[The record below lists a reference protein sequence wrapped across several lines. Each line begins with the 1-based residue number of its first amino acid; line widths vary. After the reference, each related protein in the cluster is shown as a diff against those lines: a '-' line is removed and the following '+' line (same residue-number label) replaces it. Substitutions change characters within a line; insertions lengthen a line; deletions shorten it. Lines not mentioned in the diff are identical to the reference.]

1 MYAIDFE
8 YDGKYLS
15 DYGFIVCDFN
25 SLRGVAASSAGSKIT
40 FTKVAKHSGRK
51 YKVTNAKYGE
61 CLTATFD
68 ICKDPEK
75 YDADD
80 RIITSEEFRD
90 IMRWLNRQEFCKF
103 QVLYDEDYHEACF
116 YNASFNIDKLKISER
131 LYGMRLTMETD
142 RPFGYGEEQKVSFS
156 FRGSNLTGRV
166 FDESDEIGTMTPSL
180 EIKCISA
187 GKLIIQNETTGSRTV
202 IDDCS
207 ANEIIKI
214 DGDTEIITTN
224 SNTHD
229 LANKFNYE
237 FLTIANTMD
246 SRMNIVT
253 ASLPCDLTIRYHP
266 VIKETL

>member
-51 YKVTNAKYGE
+51 YKVTNSKYGE

-75 YDADD
+75 YDADE

-90 IMRWLNRQEFCKF
+90 IMRWLNRREFCKF
-103 QVLYDEDYHEACF
+103 QVLYDEEYHEACF
-116 YNASFNIDKLKISER
+116 YNASFNIDKLKIGDR

-156 FRGSNLTGRV
+156 FRASNLTGRL
-166 FDESDEIGTMTPSL
+166 FDESDEIGTMTPSM

-187 GKLIIQNETTGSRTV
+187 GNLTIQNDVTGCAMTIRN
-202 IDDCS
+202 CA
-207 ANEIIKI
+207 ANEVITI
-214 DGDTEIITTN
+214 DGDTEIIET
-224 SNTHD
+224 SLSTHD
-229 LANKFNYE
+229 IANDFNYGY
-237 FLTIANTMD
+237 FTMANTMD
-246 SRMNIVT
+246 SRINHITV
-253 ASLPCDLTIRYHP
+253 SLPCDVTIRYNP
-266 VIKETL
+266 IIKETP